1 MPANKQRL
9 ESVRVCPARLCE
21 CLYSDGGIKRHMS
34 MFRPLVRDCQRCRGE
49 SWDRCPAAFP
59 FGTGRGLV
67 ALCGLSQPYSESS
80 GPPCHG
86 RLPYAIDSLGPLCGF
101 WRQDPGTRWGVAY
114 ITYTGNVLP
123 PFFGGYPWHRFTG
136 MQREWEG
143 SVC

>member
-9 ESVRVCPARLCE
+9 KSVRVCPPRLCE
-21 CLYSDGGIKRHMS
+21 CLYSDGGIERHMS
-34 MFRPLVRDCQRCRGE
+34 MFRPLVSDCQRCRGE
-49 SWDRCPAAFP
+49 SWDRCPVAFP
-59 FGTGRGLV
+59 FGTDRALV
-67 ALCGLSQPYSESS
+67 ALCDLSQPYSESS

-101 WRQDPGTRWGVAY
+101 FESRSRNSLGY

-136 MQREWEG
+136 MQWEG